1 MADAG
6 QRKLCLVFV
15 DSLRTDKLEETVAE
29 GKAPYFGALLARGEL
44 IPDCVSAFPSVT
56 PVCTSEIATGATPDR
71 HFISG
76 MNWFHRVERRY
87 VEYGSSFE
95 ATRAFGLFRATY
107 DIVYNMNMA
116 HLSPEVETF
125 FESLGDAGVR
135 TACTPFLIYRGR
147 TRHELGLDGLLR
159 RGAVA
164 AGFRH
169 AVYGPNEFFYGE
181 LFGSRPVPCKPT
193 LARPGTRDDYTA
205 CVSKELVADDAYD
218 FLLFSLPDND
228 YHSHRFGPDAM
239 PASIAHAD
247 ECFGELVEACG
258 GIDEFLASH
267 AVILMSDHG
276 QTDVEHPYEI
286 AAELG
291 KEWRVLQPSSDAPET
306 AELAVSPTAR
316 AAQVYVLV
324 DEHRRAACHADVR
337 ARLRDMTGTDIVA
350 WLARA
355 DGSAIVRQD
364 AGSPAAGDERVEA
377 VVERGRPRAS
387 IPARRPLARP
397 ARSALAPDRRPRR
410 ARAGAARRRADQRR
424 VPGRPRPALVGADR
438 APCRRRPR
446 LAEGG
451 LGVRRLGRHLARGR
465 RQPRLAARRRLAVPA
480 AARRSRPG
488 HRAAARPVAPL
499 RRGRAGPRPLRPRR
513 RPAGNG
519 LPRPQAPWGRGVS
532 DDAAQAERPSAGDVA
547 RRVGRG
553 TRKPENWAQ
562 LFRFGLVGGSGYV
575 VNLIAFAL
583 LTELADL
590 HHIPA
595 AIGAFLVA
603 VTNNFV
609 WNRLWTFRAEAP
621 GRHPAHQGARFMIV
635 SLIGLGVNLVVLE
648 ALVSGVDLSE
658 LPAQAIAVAV
668 AMPVNFVGNKLW
680 TFG

>member
-1 MADAG
+1 MNEG

-15 DSLRTDKLEETVAE
+15 DSLRTDKLEETVAD

-116 HLSPEVETF
+116 HLSPEVDTF
-125 FESLGDAGVR
+125 FESLGDGGIR

-169 AVYGPNEFFYGE
+169 AVYGPDEFFYGE

-291 KEWRVLQPSSDAPET
+291 KEWRVLQPSSDTPET

-337 ARLRDMTGTDIVA
+337 ARLRDMAGTDIVA

-364 AGSPAAGDERVEA
+364 AGFPAAGDERVEA
-377 VVERGRPRAS
+377 VVESGGRELRF
-387 IPARRPLARP
+387 RPGG
-397 ARSALAPDRRPRR
+397 RSHDR
-410 ARAGAARRRADQRR
+410 
-424 VPGRPRPALVGADR
+424 
-438 APCRRRPR
+438 
-446 LAEGG
+446 
-451 LGVRRLGRHLARGR
+451 RGR
-465 RQPRLAARRRLAVPA
+465 RWHLTGDLGTLALERRDGALTSDEYPDALGRLWSALT
-480 AARRSRPG
+480 
-488 HRAAARPVAPL
+488 APH
-499 RRGRAGPRPLRPRR
+499 
-513 RPAGNG
+513 
-519 LPRPQAPWGRGVS
+519 
-532 DDAAQAERPSAGDVA
+532 AGDVLVSLKEGWECVDWGGTSHA
-547 RRVGRG
+547 GGGSHGSLLAGDSLCPLLLVGLDPGTAELRDQWRLCDVAELVRG
-553 TRKPENWAQ
+553 H
-562 LFRFGLVGGSGYV
+562 FGLGDGPQVTASP
-575 VNLIAFAL
+575 
-583 LTELADL
+583 DRKR
-590 HHIPA
+590 H
-595 AIGAFLVA
+595 GATA
-603 VTNNFV
+603 
-609 WNRLWTFRAEAP
+609 
-621 GRHPAHQGARFMIV
+621 
-635 SLIGLGVNLVVLE
+635 
-648 ALVSGVDLSE
+648 
-658 LPAQAIAVAV
+658 
-668 AMPVNFVGNKLW
+668 
-680 TFG
+680 